1 MMFRRSLLLDLV
13 CIQDRGLFK
22 VSKKLSKDD
31 VLAMGRYI
39 PLMLEDL
46 REEKSERYMQLQ
58 VKWDMYNKNG
68 CMGYDITNLYLLCK
82 EQLSDAKKV
91 KYP

>member
-1 MMFRRSLLLDLV
+1 MYKGSLLFVQEYILDRMV
-13 CIQDRGLFK
+13 FK

-46 REEKSERYMQLQ
+46 REEKSERYTQLQ
-58 VKWDMYNKNG
+58 VKWDWYNKNG

>member
-1 MMFRRSLLLDLV
+1 MFRGSLLLDQEYILNKGV
-13 CIQDRGLFK
+13 FK
-22 VSKKLSKDD
+22 VSEKLSKDD

>member
-1 MMFRRSLLLDLV
+1 MYKGSLLFVQEYILDRMV
-13 CIQDRGLFK
+13 FK

-46 REEKSERYMQLQ
+46 REEKSDRYMQLQ
-58 VKWDMYNKNG
+58 VKWDLYNKNG

>member
-1 MMFRRSLLLDLV
+1 MFKGSLLLDLV
-13 CIQDRGLFK
+13 YILDRMVFK

-46 REEKSERYMQLQ
+46 REEKSERYTQLQ
-58 VKWDMYNKNG
+58 VMWDLYNKNG

>member
-1 MMFRRSLLLDLV
+1 MSN
-13 CIQDRGLFK
+13 
-22 VSKKLSKDD
+22 KLSKDD

-58 VKWDMYNKNG
+58 VKWDLYNKNG

-82 EQLSDAKKV
+82 DSLVRLKRLNIHK
-91 KYP
+91 

>member
-1 MMFRRSLLLDLV
+1 MYKGSLLLDQEYILSRR
-13 CIQDRGLFK
+13 CFK

-58 VKWDMYNKNG
+58 VKWDLYNKNG

-82 EQLSDAKKV
+82 EHLSDANKV

>member
-1 MMFRRSLLLDLV
+1 MFRGSLLFVKEYILDRMV
-13 CIQDRGLFK
+13 FK

-31 VLAMGRYI
+31 VLVMGRYI

-46 REEKSERYMQLQ
+46 REEKSERYTQLQ

>member
-1 MMFRRSLLLDLV
+1 MYKGSLLFGQEYILDRMV
-13 CIQDRGLFK
+13 FK

-46 REEKSERYMQLQ
+46 REDKSERYMQLQ
-58 VKWDMYNKNG
+58 VKWDLYNKNG

>member
-1 MMFRRSLLLDLV
+1 MFKGSLLLDLV
-13 CIQDRGLFK
+13 YILDRMVFK

-46 REEKSERYMQLQ
+46 REEKSESYTQLQ
-58 VKWDMYNKNG
+58 VKWDLYNKNG

>member
-1 MMFRRSLLLDLV
+1 
-13 CIQDRGLFK
+13 
-22 VSKKLSKDD
+22 
-31 VLAMGRYI
+31 
-39 PLMLEDL
+39 MLEDL

>member
-1 MMFRRSLLLDLV
+1 MYKGSLLLDQEYIL
-13 CIQDRGLFK
+13 DRRCFK

-46 REEKSERYMQLQ
+46 REEKSERYTQLQ

>member
-1 MMFRRSLLLDLV
+1 MLRGSLLLDLV
-13 CIQDRGLFK
+13 YILDRMVFK

-82 EQLSDAKKV
+82 EQLSDAKKI

>member
-1 MMFRRSLLLDLV
+1 MYKGSLLLDLV
-13 CIQDRGLFK
+13 YILDRMVFK
-22 VSKKLSKDD
+22 MSEKLSKDD

>member
-1 MMFRRSLLLDLV
+1 MYKGSLLLDQEYILSRR
-13 CIQDRGLFK
+13 CFK

-46 REEKSERYMQLQ
+46 REEKSERYTQLQ

>member
-1 MMFRRSLLLDLV
+1 MEHLLDRRSY
-13 CIQDRGLFK
+13 K
-22 VSKKLSKDD
+22 VSNKLSKDD

-46 REEKSERYMQLQ
+46 REEKSERYTQLQ
-58 VKWDMYNKNG
+58 VKWDWYNKNG

-82 EQLSDAKKV
+82 EQLSEATKV

>member
-1 MMFRRSLLLDLV
+1 MFKGSLLFDQEYILSRR
-13 CIQDRGLFK
+13 CFK
-22 VSKKLSKDD
+22 VSEKLSKDD

-58 VKWDMYNKNG
+58 VKWDLYNKNG

>member
-1 MMFRRSLLLDLV
+1 MYKGSLLFVHEYILSRR
-13 CIQDRGLFK
+13 CFK

>member
-1 MMFRRSLLLDLV
+1 MCKGSLLFDQEYILSRR
-13 CIQDRGLFK
+13 CFK

-46 REEKSERYMQLQ
+46 REEKSERYTQLQ
-58 VKWDMYNKNG
+58 VKWDLYNKNG